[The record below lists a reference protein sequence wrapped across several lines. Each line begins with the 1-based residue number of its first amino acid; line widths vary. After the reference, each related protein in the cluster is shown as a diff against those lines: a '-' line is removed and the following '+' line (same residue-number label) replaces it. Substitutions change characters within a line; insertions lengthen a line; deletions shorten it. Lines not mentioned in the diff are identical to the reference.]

1 MTHED
6 ANLILRL
13 YELRREEKMRA
24 ARAWYISEFKVK
36 SLDEFDA
43 LCPPGSEKN
52 AWFRM
57 VTTYWEMATSF
68 AANGILNQTLFIQN
82 SLEFLVVWER
92 VRGILPALR
101 ERNNAPHQLKNL
113 ETCADLA
120 ADWLSQQ
127 GPGVYESFQAR
138 FRP

>member
-6 ANLILRL
+6 ANLILKL

-36 SLDEFDA
+36 TVEEFDA
-43 LCPPGSEKN
+43 LCPAGSEKN
-52 AWFRM
+52 AYFRM

-68 AANGILNQTLFIQN
+68 VVNGILNPALFIQN

-92 VRGILPALR
+92 VRGILPELR
-101 ERNNAPHQLKNL
+101 LRNNAPHQLRNL
-113 ETCADLA
+113 ESCADLA
-120 ADWLSQQ
+120 SDWLSQQ
-127 GPGVYESFQAR
+127 GPGVYESFKAR
-138 FRP
+138 FQP

>member
-6 ANLILRL
+6 ANLILKL
-13 YELRREEKMRA
+13 YELRREEKLRA
-24 ARAWYISEFKVK
+24 ARAWYISQFKVK
-36 SLDEFDA
+36 SLQEFDA
-43 LCPPGSEKN
+43 LCPIGSENN
-52 AWFRM
+52 AYFRM

-68 AANGILNQTLFIQN
+68 VVNGILNPALFTQN

-92 VRGILPALR
+92 VKGILPALR

-113 ETCADLA
+113 ESCSDLA
-120 ADWLSQQ
+120 IDWLSQQ
-127 GPGVYESFQAR
+127 GTGVYESFQAR

>member
-6 ANLILRL
+6 ANLILKL
-13 YELRREEKMRA
+13 YELRREEKLRA
-24 ARAWYISEFKVK
+24 ARAWYISQFKVK
-36 SLDEFDA
+36 SLEEFDA
-43 LCPPGSEKN
+43 LCPLGSEHN
-52 AWFRM
+52 AYFRM

-68 AANGILNQTLFIQN
+68 VVNGILNQALFIQN

-92 VRGILPALR
+92 VKGILPALR

-113 ETCADLA
+113 ESCSDLA
-120 ADWLSQQ
+120 IDWLSHQ
-127 GPGVYESFQAR
+127 GTGVYESFQAR